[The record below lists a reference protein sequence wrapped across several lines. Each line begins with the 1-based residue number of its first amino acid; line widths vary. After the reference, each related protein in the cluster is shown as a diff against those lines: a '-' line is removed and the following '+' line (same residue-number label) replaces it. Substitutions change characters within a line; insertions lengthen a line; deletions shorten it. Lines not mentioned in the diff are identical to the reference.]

1 MKFKLPALVLAPL
14 GALFAIA
21 GVAAAKGSAEAGQ
34 TKTATCVA
42 CHGLDGNSVN
52 PEWPTIAGQH
62 EQYTLKQLKAFK
74 TGVRQ
79 NVLMSPMATPLSEQ
93 DMEDLAAY
101 YASQTAKGLEA
112 DRSKVQLGQQIYR
125 GGGKEAGIPACIACH
140 GPDGKGNP
148 AASYP
153 SIRGQHAAH
162 VALQL
167 RAYKKHERTTD
178 QNEMMRDI
186 AVKLSDEQI
195 DAVSAY
201 VQGLR

>member
-101 YASQTAKGLEA
+101 YATQTAKGLEA
-112 DRSKVQLGQQIYR
+112 DRSKVQLGQQVYR

-153 SIRGQHAAH
+153 SIRGQHATQ

-186 AVKLSDEQI
+186 AVTLSDEQI
-195 DAVSAY
+195 DAVAAY